1 MQKHTIG
8 YVCPGPMLLRWY
20 CVYVLVIALNG
31 ITECFVTATMSQQ
44 EVNKYNRIM
53 IGLSLL
59 FLFSALALTRL
70 AGSVGFIWANCLNMM
85 ARITHSVYFIYE
97 YYSGTGQQP
106 LKGLFPSK
114 QVLVVLL
121 VSFIVMAQSE
131 KYFCCNIGLYIV
143 YHVAIGVVC
152 LAVTAGSI
160 FIGEKQFIQFT
171 LKRLF
176 HKQN

>member
-85 ARITHSVYFIYE
+85 ARITHRLMRDSSVHSLFNLIFSVVFILFM
-97 YYSGTGQQP
+97 SIILGQ
-106 LKGLFPSK
+106 
-114 QVLVVLL
+114 
-121 VSFIVMAQSE
+121 VS
-131 KYFCCNIGLYIV
+131 N
-143 YHVAIGVVC
+143 H
-152 LAVTAGSI
+152 
-160 FIGEKQFIQFT
+160 
-171 LKRLF
+171 
-176 HKQN
+176 